1 MGRRTMLAPL
11 AIAAA
16 LLMPAAAH
24 AVQFSQPIFV
34 DKALAGGEPLVATDG
49 RHKTLVYTSH
59 EGTTHLYQPGFFSP
73 LPFGFNYRNQ
83 VNIWTSDDEGVTWQ
97 RTGAA
102 GFSADP
108 TKSNGFSDPDL
119 TVDEG
124 GRIYNTGINLVS
136 DSVFSSVDG
145 GKTYDRGNANCHN
158 GDRPWLAGGKPDEV
172 FLATNTAEKTLSHQ
186 IFQST
191 DGGDNCSATG
201 IPDQGTTADGK
212 LDYTGAGKLYYSHRS
227 QRLIE
232 PVVYTDHADP
242 GPFKALGVGVWNRGD
257 AAFKATK
264 AVDTSMYAHWP
275 ALAIDSADN
284 VYMVYDD
291 NPAEAGTTGGCDGG
305 PTPTANSIKMV
316 VSRDF

>member
-1 MGRRTMLAPL
+1 MRRLTLLLLAVL
-11 AIAAA
+11 AV
-16 LLMPAAAH
+16 MPATAR
-24 AVQFSQPIFV
+24 AVQFSHPIFV

-124 GRIYNTGINLVS
+124 GRIYNTGITLVS

-172 FLATNTAEKTLSHQ
+172 FLATNTAENTLSHT

-191 DGGDNCSATG
+191 DGGDNCSQTG
-201 IPDQGTTADGK
+201 VPDQGDMPDGTS
-212 LDYTGAGKLYYSHRS
+212 YTGAGKIYYSRVS
-227 QRLIE
+227 DRLIE
-232 PVVYTDHADP
+232 PIQFIKDGAVT
-242 GPFKALGVGVWNRGD
+242 GVGVGTWNRGD
-257 AAFKATK
+257 PAFTPHK
-264 AVDTSMYAHWP
+264 AVDTTEYAHWP
-275 ALAIDSADN
+275 AIALDSA
-284 VYMVYDD
+284 
-291 NPAEAGTTGGCDGG
+291 
-305 PTPTANSIKMV
+305 
-316 VSRDF
+316 